1 MAVRIAEILECRR
14 LGRSMRTYTL
24 AIPEGMTWAGGANMK
39 LGLFEGLDPTM
50 GSRIK
55 GCDLAT
61 RQSESTRL
69 TAASFDPK
77 YTRIVSISTRPQD
90 GVVVFSTRIPDNP
103 SIFKADLAT
112 YEVGDSLFIL
122 EVNNHL
128 AVPTEGPLV
137 LLTQGVGLSSMHAFI
152 RDLLEKGNGGPIIC
166 VNVVEPVE
174 ELRDLMVSDDRVQ
187 YIFKSNRY
195 AFEQTVQTLL
205 DDNEIKTHSR
215 FVVLGGHGFMKQ
227 WIHEL
232 RIAGIED
239 ERIFIDRL
247 DAQRS
252 IYFPELKNSNE

>member
-1 MAVRIAEILECRR
+1 MAVRITEILECRH

-24 AIPEGMTWAGGANMK
+24 AIPDGMTWAGGANMK
-39 LGLFEGLDPTM
+39 IGLFEGLDPTM

-61 RQSESTRL
+61 RQKESTAF
-69 TAASFDPK
+69 TTASFDPK

-90 GVVVFSTRIPDNP
+90 GVVIFSTRIPDNP

-128 AVPTEGPLV
+128 AVPPEGPLV

-152 RDLLEKGNGGPIIC
+152 RDVLEAGGEGPIIC
-166 VNVVEPVE
+166 VNVVEPTE
-174 ELRDLMVSDDRVQ
+174 ELRDLMVDDERVS

-195 AFEQTVQTLL
+195 AFEQTVRNIL
-205 DDNEIKTHSR
+205 DDTQLFTNGR

-252 IYFPELKNSNE
+252 IYFPELKAD

>member
-1 MAVRIAEILECRR
+1 MAVRIAEILGCRR
-14 LGRSMRTYTL
+14 LGRLMRTYTL
-24 AIPEGMTWAGGANMK
+24 AMPEGLTWAGGANMK
-39 LGLFEGLDPTM
+39 IGLFEGLDPTM

-61 RQSESTRL
+61 RKAESTAL
-69 TAASFDPK
+69 TPASFDPK
-77 YTRIVSISTRPQD
+77 YTRVVSISTRPQD
-90 GVVVFSTRIPDNP
+90 GVIVFSTRIPDNP
-103 SIFKADLAT
+103 SIFKGDLAT

-128 AVPTEGPLV
+128 TVPAEGPLV

-152 RDLLEKGNGGPIIC
+152 RDILEAGGEGPIIC

-174 ELRDLMVSDDRVQ
+174 ELRDLMVADERVQ

-195 AFEQTVQTLL
+195 AFEQTVQTILK
-205 DDNEIKTHSR
+205 NESTIRNSR

-247 DAQRS
+247 DSQRS
-252 IYFPELKNSNE
+252 IYFPEISP